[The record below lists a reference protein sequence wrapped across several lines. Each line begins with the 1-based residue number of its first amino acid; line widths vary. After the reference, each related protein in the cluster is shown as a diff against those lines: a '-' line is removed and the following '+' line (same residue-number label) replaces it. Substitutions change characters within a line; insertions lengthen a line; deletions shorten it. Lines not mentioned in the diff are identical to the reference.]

1 MDGTEV
7 GVAGNGSPD
16 GNVKA
21 RRPYSRPTVR
31 RIHLRPE
38 ESVLGTCKSGS
49 INGPNVANRCTI
61 PTNCSASG
69 S

>member
-1 MDGTEV
+1 MDRTEVRVATNGSSDGT
-7 GVAGNGSPD
+7 
-16 GNVKA
+16 VKK

-38 ESVLGTCKSGS
+38 ESVLGTCKSAS
-49 INGPNVANRCTI
+49 VNGPNVANRCVT

>member
-1 MDGTEV
+1 MEGTEV
-7 GVAGNGSPD
+7 RVATNGSSD
-16 GNVKA
+16 GTVKK

-38 ESVLGTCKSGS
+38 ESVLGTCKSSGV
-49 INGPNVANRCTI
+49 NGPNVASLCTTPI
-61 PTNCSASG
+61 NCSASG